1 MDDTEK
7 KRKDLTST
15 DDEGIIPNRNEK
27 RILNNLRKEAN
38 RIQFGEFTVQFTVH
52 ERGIKKGIVRWI
64 DTKSYI

>member
-7 KRKDLTST
+7 KPLTST
-15 DDEGIIPNRNEK
+15 DNEGIILNRNEK